1 MDKFMEILCIFWL
14 FVNICGLLLAV
25 ASRDIL
31 SFSGWI
37 FAFVWSFT
45 YFVDNKE

>member
-1 MDKFMEILCIFWL
+1 MKKFVNILFIFWL

-31 SFSGWI
+31 SFSGCM
-37 FAFVWSFT
+37 FAFVWSSLF
-45 YFVDNKE
+45 FFDNKE